1 MERLRFLCRLC
12 VFCFYL
18 DLDKHHADAASHLT
32 WRHMAHAKS
41 YRAGRPEL
49 FRESGNEFQELVG
62 AAMRIVHTA
71 QHEYSRG
78 SGGAA
83 AGTLRACEL
92 DTRVVV
98 AVSSSS
104 EAAAGP
110 VASSSPQGSPEAA
123 QAGRCAPT
131 RHVMWHLQMWRRKMQ
146 TLTSKCPMSLIR

>member
-1 MERLRFLCRLC
+1 M
-12 VFCFYL
+12 
-18 DLDKHHADAASHLT
+18 ADAASHLT
-32 WRHMAHAKS
+32 WRHMAHAES
-41 YRAGRPEL
+41 YRAGGPEL
-49 FRESGNEFQELVG
+49 FRESGNNSPFLKFQELVG
-62 AAMRIVHTA
+62 AAMRLVHTA

-83 AGTLRACEL
+83 AGTLRACEQ

-131 RHVMWHLQMWRRKMQ
+131 RHVMWHLQMWRRKVQ
-146 TLTSKCPMSLIR
+146 TLTSKFPVSLIR